1 MLETALDIA
10 ADDLKRR
17 HSIVF
22 DNLWPMEEY
31 TGCKLVGKATNK
43 RAESKRRLILRAVNS
58 IFRHWIA
65 ATFEFTMAVH
75 DGVPMMHRPLYI
87 TKLANQGN
95 NSASYVEDH
104 VKDVI
109 GRFDR
114 NVCVCKLGKSLLRKS
129 SYPRG
134 IIVGIHNFL
143 WRLER
148 LLDTLRNLV
157 VNRNIHLALC
167 EWTIVVENVLLSR
180 IILIQNSSLLMFRKL
195 IKFIAS
201 NDCTRV

>member
-1 MLETALDIA
+1 MTDARI
-10 ADDLKRR
+10 
-17 HSIVF
+17 
-22 DNLWPMEEY
+22 Y
-31 TGCKLVGKATNK
+31 TVCKLVGKATNK

-58 IFRHWIA
+58 IFRHRIA
-65 ATFEFTMAVH
+65 ATSEFTMGVH
-75 DGVPMMHRPLYI
+75 DGVPMMHRSLYI

-95 NSASYVEDH
+95 NSASYVDR

-114 NVCVCKLGKSLLRKS
+114 NICVCKLGKSLLRKS

-157 VNRNIHLALC
+157 VNRKIHLESC
-167 EWTIVVENVLLSR
+167 E
-180 IILIQNSSLLMFRKL
+180 
-195 IKFIAS
+195 
-201 NDCTRV
+201 

>member
-1 MLETALDIA
+1 M
-10 ADDLKRR
+10 
-17 HSIVF
+17 
-22 DNLWPMEEY
+22 
-31 TGCKLVGKATNK
+31 G
-43 RAESKRRLILRAVNS
+43 
-58 IFRHWIA
+58 
-65 ATFEFTMAVH
+65 VH
-75 DGVPMMHRPLYI
+75 DGVPMMHRSLYI

-95 NSASYVEDH
+95 NSASYVDR

-114 NVCVCKLGKSLLRKS
+114 NICVCKLGKSLLRKS

-157 VNRNIHLALC
+157 VNRKIHLESC
-167 EWTIVVENVLLSR
+167 E
-180 IILIQNSSLLMFRKL
+180 
-195 IKFIAS
+195 
-201 NDCTRV
+201 